1 MKIIMTQFFC
11 ALGNFA
17 LLLCRVFAVLSLMT
31 FAWCLLAWEQIPVW
45 PMVLAVTL
53 TIGFG
58 GPGFYY
64 DQLVASLKRQIYGKC
79 REPLAFNGEP

>member
-1 MKIIMTQFFC
+1 MTQFLC

-17 LLLCRVFAVLSLMT
+17 LLLCRVFTVLSLMIL
-31 FAWCLLAWEQIPVW
+31 AWCLLAWEQIPVW

-53 TIGFG
+53 AIGFG

-64 DQLVASLKRQIYGKC
+64 DQLIGHLKRQTCGKG
-79 REPLAFNGEP
+79 REPLAFNGDASVN